1 MSAPSLAPYIL
12 KRPWLAK
19 WFQPLANWYCN
30 AAGYRQLGLKADDLI
45 PEENDTV
52 QLALKRLPP
61 KEAYDRVFRLRRAF
75 QCSVSHQ
82 LLPKAEWIKPEE
94 DTPYLSVVIK
104 EIEAEMKER
113 EDLESMIVQKRN
125 QNAKGH

>member
-1 MSAPSLAPYIL
+1 MKDALED
-12 KRPWLAK
+12 LAK
-19 WFQPLANWYCN
+19 THAVLCIPPASAQGRVDQARRGERI
-30 AAGYRQLGLKADDLI
+30 AESRMLI
-45 PEENDTV
+45 TDV
-52 QLALKRLPP
+52 LQ
-61 KEAYDRVFRLRRAF
+61 
-75 QCSVSHQ
+75 
-82 LLPKAEWIKPEE
+82 